1 MTLSRLNNIIYF
13 AILLLPIALV
23 SGPFI
28 SDLIISLA
36 GIIFIINCYINNKK
50 KYFINKISIIFFI
63 WCLYLILISFFS
75 EDIYLSLRSSLFYFR
90 GGLFALMIWY
100 LIDHKK
106 EFIKHFT
113 YALLITFIL
122 LIFDGYIQYF
132 FGQNI
137 FGNTYGG
144 AKLSS
149 LFGEE
154 EKMGQFLA
162 RLLPLLFG
170 LFTFSFTSSK
180 YPIFIAMVILVATDV
195 LIFLSG
201 ERTAF
206 LLLFISTFLI
216 VFLINKW
223 KFIRLLTFLFSIGLI
238 ALITFTS
245 SNVKERMIDKTIS
258 ELNAGG
264 DEIYTFTAIHQAHY
278 ETAFK
283 IFLDNPLFGAG
294 PNTFRILCDEE
305 KYYVQ
310 YGCSTHPHNTY
321 LQLLSEVGIIGI
333 IPIVLIFIIISY
345 RLLAQGLF
353 ILKLNRN
360 SISDFQICLYVS
372 VFVSLWPIA
381 PSFNFFNNWINV
393 IYFLPIGFLM
403 YSYYSEKIVKKI

>member
-1 MTLSRLNNIIYF
+1 MTLSRLNNIIYLAVLF
-13 AILLLPIALV
+13 LPIALV
-23 SGPFI
+23 TGPFI

-36 GIIFIINCYINNKK
+36 GITLLINCYKDNEK
-50 KYFINKISIIFFI
+50 KYFLNKLSIIFFS
-63 WCLYLILISFFS
+63 WCFYLILISFFS
-75 EDIYLSLRSSLFYFR
+75 EDIYISLKSSLFYFR

-100 LIDHKK
+100 LIDNYK

-113 YALLITFIL
+113 YALLATFIF

-132 FGQNI
+132 IGQNI
-137 FGNTYGG
+137 FGSTYGG

-170 LFTFSFTSSK
+170 LFSFSFVKSR
-180 YPIFIAMVILVATDV
+180 YPIFIAMVILIATDV

-206 LLLFISTFLI
+206 LLLFISTALI
-216 VFLINKW
+216 ILLINKW
-223 KFIRLLTFLFSIGLI
+223 KFIRLITFAFSIGLI
-238 ALITFTS
+238 TLIAFTS

-258 ELNAGG
+258 ELDAGG
-264 DEIYTFTAIHQAHY
+264 NEIYAFTAIHQAHY

-283 IFLDNPLFGAG
+283 IFMNNPLFGAG
-294 PNTFRILCDEE
+294 PNTFRILCNED

-321 LQLLSEVGIIGI
+321 LQLLAEVGIIGI
-333 IPIVLIFIIISY
+333 APIILILLIISY
-345 RLLAQGLF
+345 RLFKQGLF
-353 ILKLNRN
+353 ILKLNSN
-360 SISDFQICLYVS
+360 SITDFQVCLYVS

-381 PSFNFFNNWINV
+381 PSFNFFNNWINI

-403 YSYYSEKIVKKI
+403 YSYYSK